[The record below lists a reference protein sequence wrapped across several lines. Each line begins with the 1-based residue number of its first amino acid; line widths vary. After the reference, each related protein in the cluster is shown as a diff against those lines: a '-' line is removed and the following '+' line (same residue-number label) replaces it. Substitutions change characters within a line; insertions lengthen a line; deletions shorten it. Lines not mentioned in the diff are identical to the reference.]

1 MARARNIKPGFF
13 KNYELADQGPYA
25 QILFAGLWCLA
36 DREGRLEDKPRLIKA
51 ELFPYYECDVNGEL
65 TKLERLKLISRYVV
79 GGVSIIQVS
88 NFKKHQTPHNTEKA
102 SILPAFNGEEQS
114 PVTVSEQS
122 TDLTVDSRKSNGGN
136 PPDSLIPDSL
146 NTDTGN
152 KPPQAASRLQTSF
165 DQFWKAYP
173 KKSAKGDAEKAFKK
187 IAPNAELLQ
196 AILDAIEAQKH
207 GKAWLDEDGKYIPN
221 PATWLNAKR
230 WDDEVVPYAGPSV
243 KQSTAPWWS
252 SDALILAKGAEMGMK
267 PHNGEYMPSFK
278 GRVQAAI
285 DNGGVPPAAPRS
297 NITTFDAEVPRG
309 TVRPDTAALKQMLRS
324 KVVA

>member
-1 MARARNIKPGFF
+1 MNYYPHHIGDFNSATRHLSRVERSIYRDMIEMYYDSEQALPLDRAALCRKLMARSEEESTAVEQVLNEFFTETEQGWINGRCDKEIEAYHKKLKDKSAAGKASAEARAASKEASKPASNKDSSTGVQQVLTACST
-13 KNYELADQGPYA
+13 NQEP
-25 QILFAGLWCLA
+25 
-36 DREGRLEDKPRLIKA
+36 RTNNHKPVK
-51 ELFPYYECDVNGEL
+51 E
-65 TKLERLKLISRYVV
+65 
-79 GGVSIIQVS
+79 
-88 NFKKHQTPHNTEKA
+88 EKA
-102 SILPAFNGEEQS
+102 
-114 PVTVSEQS
+114 
-122 TDLTVDSRKSNGGN
+122 
-136 PPDSLIPDSL
+136 
-146 NTDTGN
+146 
-152 KPPQAASRLQTSF
+152 PQAASRLQIAF

-187 IAPNAELLQ
+187 INPNAELLQ
-196 AILDAIEAQKH
+196 TMLDAIEAQKH
-207 GKAWLDEDGKYIPN
+207 GKAWLDDDGQYVPN

-285 DNGGVPPAAPRS
+285 DNGGVPPSAPRS
-297 NITTFDAEVPRG
+297 NIATFESEVPRG